1 MEIIDTLVPITSKN
15 AQFTVNLAA
24 ADKRVSV
31 TSSPANGFL
40 MNSSRRTKFRK
51 NDNLILLAG
60 GYYIPEG
67 FTTTVKAA
75 TSDAYPLFP
84 EFQIVVKGETSGGG
98 ALPGLGELG
107 SFIVPFENYEVSLNI
122 FSDINSMA
130 LGQNYKLE
138 AFLFFNDIQI
148 SMVNVPTF
156 LDGYTFHIYP
166 FLKVLHNFAMI
177 P

>member
-1 MEIIDTLVPITSKN
+1 MEIIDTLVPIASKN
-15 AQFTVNLAA
+15 AYFTVDLSAVN
-24 ADKRVSV
+24 KRVSV
-31 TSSPANGFL
+31 ISSPANGFL
-40 MNSSRRTKFRK
+40 MNSSRRTKFVK
-51 NDNLILLAG
+51 NDNLVLLSG

-67 FTTTVKAA
+67 FTTTVKAV
-75 TSDAYPLFP
+75 TSDTYPLFP
-84 EFQIVVKGETSGGG
+84 EFQLIVRGETSGGG

-122 FSDINSMA
+122 FSDINGMA

-138 AFLFFNDIQI
+138 AYLTFNDIQI

-156 LDGYTFHIYP
+156 LDGYTFHVYP